1 MQSHI
6 SEKHDFNEELKEE
19 LLEKFSPRRE
29 NSELLSQSYDRLGYD
44 SRAERVNECGTFLE
58 FRLKASDV
66 SEKWLLHK
74 ANFCR
79 DRLCPLC
86 CWRRT
91 QKIFGQVSRIMDVIG
106 DSYSYIFLTLTVP
119 NCDGEKLSATL
130 DEMQK
135 GFHKLVNYKK
145 FKAAVVGVFK
155 SLEITRNKKNGTY
168 HPHYHCILAVEKGYF
183 TGNNYIKRDTWL
195 AMWQKAMKNPG
206 ITQVDVRKCKPKE
219 EIKEGERSV
228 KSIGAAVAEAAKYAV
243 KSSDYII
250 PGDPELTDDIV
261 FTLSA
266 ALHGRR
272 LCSFSGVFDEVRK
285 KLALDDC
292 ENGDLIHTDSEET
305 GTGSV
310 YLVRRYSW
318 VGGAYKLVEE
328 TVEMNLDISAD
339 DDPDSG

>member
-1 MQSHI
+1 MRSHI
-6 SEKHDFNEELKEE
+6 PENSDINEELKEE
-19 LLEKFSPRRE
+19 LLEKFSPKRE
-29 NSELLSQSYDRLGYD
+29 HSELLSKSYDRLGY
-44 SRAERVNECGTFLE
+44 SGKSERVNDCGTFLE
-58 FRLKASDV
+58 FRCNTSDV
-66 SEKWLLHK
+66 SGKWLLHH

-119 NCDGEKLSATL
+119 NCDGEKLSSVL

-145 FKAAVVGVFK
+145 FKAAVVGTFK
-155 SLEITRNKKNGTY
+155 SLEITRNKKNGSY
-168 HPHYHCILAVEKGYF
+168 HPHYHCILAVDKGYF
-183 TGNNYIKRDTWL
+183 KGNNYIKRDTWL
-195 AMWQKAMKNPG
+195 SMWQKAMKNPD

-228 KSIGAAVAEAAKYAV
+228 KSIGAAVAEVAKYAV

-250 PGDPELTDDIV
+250 SDDPELTDDIV

-266 ALHGRR
+266 ALSGRR
-272 LCSFSGVFDEVRK
+272 LCSFGGVFDEVRK
-285 KLALDDC
+285 NLALDDC
-292 ENGDLIHTDSEET
+292 ENGDLIHTDGEET
-305 GTGSV
+305 EGSCV

-318 VGGAYKLVEE
+318 VGGAYKLIEE
-328 TVEMNLDISAD
+328 TVEMNLDITAD
-339 DDPDSG
+339 GDPDSG

>member
-1 MQSHI
+1 MP
-6 SEKHDFNEELKEE
+6 ETTDFNEELKEE
-19 LLEKFSPRRE
+19 LLEKFSPKRE
-29 NSELLSQSYDRLGYD
+29 HSELLAKSYERLGYD
-44 SRAERVNECGTFLE
+44 SKGERVGECATYLE
-58 FRLKASDV
+58 FRLT
-66 SEKWLLHK
+66 EKWRLHK

-86 CWRRT
+86 SWRRT
-91 QKIFGQVSRIMDVIG
+91 QKIFGQVSRIMEVIG

-130 DEMQK
+130 DDMQK

-145 FKAAVVGVFK
+145 FKAAVVGTFK
-155 SLEITRNKKNGTY
+155 SLEITRNRKNGTY
-168 HPHYHCILAVEKGYF
+168 HPHYHCILAVEKDYF
-183 TGNNYIKRDTWL
+183 TSDKYIKRDTWL
-195 AMWQKAMKNPG
+195 AMWQKAMKNPA

-250 PGDPELTDDIV
+250 ENDPELTDDIV

-272 LCSFSGVFDEVRK
+272 LCSFSGVFDDIRK
-285 KLALDDC
+285 QLSLDDC
-292 ENGDLIHTDSEET
+292 ENGDLVHTDNEET
-305 GTGSV
+305 EPGKA

-318 VGGAYKLVEE
+318 VGGAYKLIEE
-328 TVEMNLDISAD
+328 TVEMNVEISAD